1 MLWKF
6 SFASG
11 STLDT
16 LLSRETPPSVEELLD
31 EQDILAECKAQNN
44 KLVTFLS
51 REDSVKSLL
60 TWVTSGLDD
69 LDTEAE
75 TAGDKAYEK
84 ALASK
89 DVFPPFKGDAAAEQA
104 EKAESLEPP
113 VDEFNTG
120 PLTPALGVGLGEGL
134 ETIEGDGG
142 SSDASRARYP
152 QVATEILTSELWT
165 IPETVMSHKEHLLRP
180 FWDAVLAP
188 SDPNGAPVSHALK
201 AERDRAASQFWT
213 DEDEERERKRE
224 VIRGLWMRVNASFL
238 QKRTT
243 EMVRFIQTIPNVI
256 ERMVAR
262 IESPAVQ
269 DLLARIIQTEEAGVT
284 DVMSWLGE
292 QRLIPQLL
300 VLLSPQHPPST
311 HAIVSDLLKGLISVS
326 APNSSFNPH
335 GGNAMDQQGGG
346 AGAHKD
352 NRLVRELSSRT
363 SADTLVG
370 YMLDS
375 LELSDRAWKGLG
387 DDEHPELKR
396 ANAFIV
402 HPLPSIASATSS
414 LCGVCNVVIEII
426 RRNNSDLAEPY
437 LFNTLRNR
445 LMSIQTERMRRSPSP
460 TEAVSAESE
469 GEDDTRKKMEDVMPE
484 LADKFAIVHLAN
496 LVSALVDRFGQL
508 NQLLIDPRSQ
518 DRVSSP
524 LVPKPLT
531 MERFR
536 VIELYA
542 ELLHASNM
550 ATLNRAPGTGPDY
563 SPDGALMGGLDG
575 LDKLGLALQ
584 TNESSDDGPQSA
596 EGAPELPVTQPRDPP
611 DSSGSTDYSL
621 TESDDVPLSDDEEA
635 TPAASAASA
644 ASAID
649 VVVPPPT
656 SAEDAERL
664 RSVMGIESN
673 DHPTPVDEPLSIG
686 ERLKQQFIRYR
697 ILPTLLDLFFEH
709 ANNNFLHHLLY
720 DLLQQILN
728 GNLGHGYNR
737 ELVIELFSNAKLV
750 ERILDAQRRNDLQV
764 KSEPRKPRLPYMGHI
779 SLISEELVK
788 FFARCPSDLYEL
800 IRPTFSQD
808 DWTAYVEGSLSETRA
823 RDSQPLA
830 GGKPMPGLGSAMG
843 TGSER
848 SDSESD
854 DDDDGNVHI
863 GEPLSRTIAKQA
875 DSYNDN
881 GGDDDG
887 GMEQF
892 WRPSNARSAAMDSS
906 DDDDDDADWL
916 RPSPSL
922 GFTSGSHREADVQK
936 QGDLDSDDAW
946 GEFSSGNGGGGD
958 GANPFDDDAFAPSS
972 STEVTSFE
980 PLTPADWAEAFDRAF
995 ESSQP
1000 SETTTWTEE
1009 TEEVQTISMPAPED
1023 TSGDAS
1029 SWSFGDEDEEHP
1041 QGEDLPSVKGG
1052 VAKGGDD
1059 DLSLHRVERRH
1070 SHSEDGMTARE
1081 EALLSVATPE
1091 EPLGPGV
1098 SADARV
1104 VGGLIERKL
1113 PDGTVVRVP
1122 EDDIAVGIEEG
1133 LEHLGPAGLA
1143 QREVVNEV
1151 EEEVEAEVKAEE
1163 AKEAAADKQDQAKG
1177 VGKA

>member
-1 MLWKF
+1 
-6 SFASG
+6 
-11 STLDT
+11 
-16 LLSRETPPSVEELLD
+16 
-31 EQDILAECKAQNN
+31 
-44 KLVTFLS
+44 
-51 REDSVKSLL
+51 
-60 TWVTSGLDD
+60 
-69 LDTEAE
+69 
-75 TAGDKAYEK
+75 
-84 ALASK
+84 
-89 DVFPPFKGDAAAEQA
+89 
-104 EKAESLEPP
+104 
-113 VDEFNTG
+113 
-120 PLTPALGVGLGEGL
+120 
-134 ETIEGDGG
+134 
-142 SSDASRARYP
+142 
-152 QVATEILTSELWT
+152 
-165 IPETVMSHKEHLLRP
+165 
-180 FWDAVLAP
+180 
-188 SDPNGAPVSHALK
+188 
-201 AERDRAASQFWT
+201 
-213 DEDEERERKRE
+213 
-224 VIRGLWMRVNASFL
+224 
-238 QKRTT
+238 
-243 EMVRFIQTIPNVI
+243 MVRFIQTIPNVI
-256 ERMVAR
+256 ERMVEK
-262 IESPAVQ
+262 IESPAIQ

-300 VLLSPQHPPST
+300 ALLSPQHPPST

-352 NRLVRELSSRT
+352 NRLVRELSNRT

-414 LCGVCNVVIEII
+414 LCGVCNVVVEVI

-445 LMSIQTERMRRSPSP
+445 LMSIQTERLRRSPSP
-460 TEAVSAESE
+460 TEAVSNDSE
-469 GEDDTRKKMEDVMPE
+469 GEDETRKKMEEVMPQ

-518 DRVSSP
+518 ERVASP

-575 LDKLGLALQ
+575 LDKLGRALQ

-596 EGAPELPVTQPRDPP
+596 GGAPELPVTQPRDPP

-621 TESDDVPLSDDEEA
+621 TESDDVPLSDDDEA
-635 TPAASAASA
+635 APTVSTTV
-644 ASAID
+644 ID

-664 RSVMGIESN
+664 RSVMGIESKYQSSDIDASHAAVAATTIGAPTVTSG

-788 FFARCPSDLYEL
+788 FFARCPTDLYDL
-800 IRPTFSQD
+800 VRPTFSQE

-830 GGKPMPGLGSAMG
+830 GGKPMPGLGSAIG

-854 DDDDGNVHI
+854 DDEDGNVHI

-875 DSYNDN
+875 DSYND
-881 GGDDDG
+881 GAGDDDV

-922 GFTSGSHREADVQK
+922 GFASGSHRE
-936 QGDLDSDDAW
+936 
-946 GEFSSGNGGGGD
+946 
-958 GANPFDDDAFAPSS
+958 
-972 STEVTSFE
+972 
-980 PLTPADWAEAFDRAF
+980 
-995 ESSQP
+995 
-1000 SETTTWTEE
+1000 
-1009 TEEVQTISMPAPED
+1009 
-1023 TSGDAS
+1023 
-1029 SWSFGDEDEEHP
+1029 
-1041 QGEDLPSVKGG
+1041 
-1052 VAKGGDD
+1052 GGDD
-1059 DLSLHRVERRH
+1059 DLF
-1070 SHSEDGMTARE
+1070 
-1081 EALLSVATPE
+1081 
-1091 EPLGPGV
+1091 GV
-1098 SADARV
+1098 S
-1104 VGGLIERKL
+1104 
-1113 PDGTVVRVP
+1113 
-1122 EDDIAVGIEEG
+1122 GI
-1133 LEHLGPAGLA
+1133 GPPTM
-1143 QREVVNEV
+1143 
-1151 EEEVEAEVKAEE
+1151 
-1163 AKEAAADKQDQAKG
+1163 
-1177 VGKA
+1177 